1 MFSDKGFT
9 GNETGES
16 IGRTLKYTNLKH
28 TIMIRQNRLFK
39 TVILF
44 LFTGIILAGCSQ
56 DYSKKYYQ
64 SIPQGFDE
72 LCQRAIDEWKVPGM
86 AVAVVKDG
94 KVVFLKGF
102 GMAALPDSLNEGVP
116 VTEKT
121 KFVIAS
127 TSKAFTSA
135 LLANVM
141 DEHKEIK
148 WDAPVVDYLPD
159 FKLYDPWVTKN
170 FQVRDIMVHRTGFK
184 PYALDDLPFFGY
196 DRDELYALFGAVQ
209 PSYSFRSTYAYNNE
223 MFTVA
228 AKIIEKYT
236 GKSWDEA
243 IAERIFAPL
252 EMKNSTTGNVSF
264 YTAENLAQGY
274 RMTRA
279 KDKEEIVVYPRTDKE
294 DAFTWLSAV
303 SPAGFVIS
311 TAEDMANW
319 LIMHLNHGTFNGK
332 QIVSRENHDMLF
344 YPQTIESCDS
354 SRLCNYAQGWTI
366 EQNNRGR
373 YIRHTGLAYGYT
385 ALVGLVPNLD
395 MGFVFLTNNGS
406 TTDPQAAIARDLIE
420 MYYGN
425 DKSTNFDDYFT
436 EYKKSLF
443 AERERRPQ
451 EEQEPVAALRNSA
464 YTGNYHLD
472 IFGTA
477 KVYERNDSLFFK
489 LKDVDSYLE
498 HKNGNVFSFGVP
510 GAGRFELTFKT
521 KGNRVD
527 ALTFDINDP
536 IGDFKKR

>member
-1 MFSDKGFT
+1 
-9 GNETGES
+9 
-16 IGRTLKYTNLKH
+16 
-28 TIMIRQNRLFK
+28 
-39 TVILF
+39 
-44 LFTGIILAGCSQ
+44 
-56 DYSKKYYQ
+56 
-64 SIPQGFDE
+64 
-72 LCQRAIDEWKVPGM
+72 
-86 AVAVVKDG
+86 
-94 KVVFLKGF
+94 
-102 GMAALPDSLNEGVP
+102 
-116 VTEKT
+116 
-121 KFVIAS
+121 
-127 TSKAFTSA
+127 
-135 LLANVM
+135 
-141 DEHKEIK
+141 
-148 WDAPVVDYLPD
+148 
-159 FKLYDPWVTKN
+159 
-170 FQVRDIMVHRTGFK
+170 
-184 PYALDDLPFFGY
+184 
-196 DRDELYALFGAVQ
+196 
-209 PSYSFRSTYAYNNE
+209 
-223 MFTVA
+223 
-228 AKIIEKYT
+228 
-236 GKSWDEA
+236 
-243 IAERIFAPL
+243 
-252 EMKNSTTGNVSF
+252 
-264 YTAENLAQGY
+264 
-274 RMTRA
+274 
-279 KDKEEIVVYPRTDKE
+279 
-294 DAFTWLSAV
+294 
-303 SPAGFVIS
+303 
-311 TAEDMANW
+311 
-319 LIMHLNHGTFNGK
+319 
-332 QIVSRENHDMLF
+332 MLF

-385 ALVGLVPNLD
+385 ALVGLVPNMD